1 MFFAIKIL
9 HIQHFPTFSNKNS
22 NSSTKIQT
30 IQHYSTKIQIFQ
42 HNPTLFNNNSN
53 NSTKIHIFQ
62 QNSTIFDI
70 NLLLVLGHL
79 LAV

>member
-1 MFFAIKIL
+1 MFFLSKFYIFQQFTTVF
-9 HIQHFPTFSNKNS
+9 HKNS